1 MIKSNS
7 SHLAKTN
14 GGGEIS
20 RRNFLCLSGTAVGIS
35 ILAACATP
43 SLALG
48 DGAGIRQREQAETMP
63 DGIARGRDGLAL
75 FDPHRGSHLPMLTDQ
90 RQHFHEAFGL
100 VFATPFPSPEMLPAH
115 AAEPDVTVSYGP
127 VDAVTKPSYN
137 GPWDQIQFV
146 DGDILYNRTGVA
158 RAAVRD
164 GSSITLQRMPWV
176 PDDEVRYAF
185 LSIVMTAL
193 LPQRGILSLHASAVS
208 AATTPDRGR
217 QLSALADFVESE
229 LLRA

>member
-1 MIKSNS
+1 MINSNN
-7 SHLAKTN
+7 SHLAKTHY
-14 GGGEIS
+14 GGEIS

-43 SLALG
+43 SFALG
-48 DGAGIRQREQAETMP
+48 DSAEIRQREQAETMP

-75 FDPHRGSHLPMLTDQ
+75 FDSHRGSHLPILPDQ

-100 VFATPFPSPEMLPAH
+100 VFATPFPCPEMLPAH

-127 VDAVTKPSYN
+127 VDAVTDPAYN

-146 DGDILYNRTGVA
+146 DGNILYNRTGVT

-164 GSSITLQRMPWV
+164 GNSITLQRVPWV
-176 PDDEVRYAF
+176 SDDEVRYAF
-185 LSIVMTAL
+185 LSIVMTTL
-193 LPQRGILSLHASAVS
+193 LPQRGILSLHASTIS
-208 AATTPDRGR
+208 TATIPHRG
-217 QLSALADFVESE
+217 QPLSALADFVESE
-229 LLRA
+229 LVRA

>member
-14 GGGEIS
+14 CGGEIS

-43 SLALG
+43 SFALG
-48 DGAGIRQREQAETMP
+48 DSAEIRQGEQAETMP

-75 FDPHRGSHLPMLTDQ
+75 FDPHRGSHLPMLADQ

-100 VFATPFPSPEMLPAH
+100 VFATPFPCPEMLPAH

-146 DGDILYNRTGVA
+146 DGNILYNRTGVT

-164 GSSITLQRMPWV
+164 GNSITLQRMPWV
-176 PDDEVRYAF
+176 PDDEVRHAF

-193 LPQRGILSLHASAVS
+193 LPQRDILSLPTSAVS
-208 AATTPDRGR
+208 AATIPHRGR
-217 QLSALADFVESE
+217 QWPALADFVESE
-229 LLRA
+229 LARA

>member
-1 MIKSNS
+1 MIKSS
-7 SHLAKTN
+7 SSQMPKTDC
-14 GGGEIS
+14 GGGIS
-20 RRNFLCLSGTAVGIS
+20 RRNFLCLSGAAVGIS

-43 SLALG
+43 SFALG
-48 DGAGIRQREQAETMP
+48 DGAGIMQREQAEMMP
-63 DGIARGRDGLAL
+63 DGFARGRDGLAL
-75 FDPHRGSHLPMLTDQ
+75 FDPHRGSYLPIFPDQ

-100 VFATPFPSPEMLPAH
+100 VFATPFPCPEMLPAY

-127 VDAVTKPSYN
+127 VDAVTDPAYN
-137 GPWDQIQFV
+137 GLWDQIQFV
-146 DGDILYNRTGVA
+146 DDNILYNRTGVA

-164 GSSITLQRMPWV
+164 GNSITLQRVPWV

-208 AATTPDRGR
+208 AATIPHRG
-217 QLSALADFVESE
+217 QPLPALADFVESE
-229 LLRA
+229 LVRA

>member
-7 SHLAKTN
+7 PHLTKTHC
-14 GGGEIS
+14 GGEIS

-48 DGAGIRQREQAETMP
+48 NGAGIRQGKPAATMP
-63 DGIARGRDGLAL
+63 DGIAHGRDGLAL
-75 FDPHRGSHLPMLTDQ
+75 FDPRRGSHLPMLADQ

-100 VFATPFPSPEMLPAH
+100 VFATPFPCPEMLPAY
-115 AAEPDVTVSYGP
+115 AAKPDVTVSYGP

-146 DGDILYNRTGVA
+146 DGNILYNRTGVT
-158 RAAVRD
+158 RAAVK
-164 GSSITLQRMPWV
+164 GGNSITLQRMPWV

-193 LPQRGILSLHASAVS
+193 LPQRGIPSPHASAVL
-208 AATTPDRGR
+208 AATIPHRGR
-217 QLSALADFVESE
+217 PLPALADFVASE
-229 LLRA
+229 LAQA

>member
-1 MIKSNS
+1 MIKSNN

-14 GGGEIS
+14 CGGKIS
-20 RRNFLCLSGTAVGIS
+20 RRYFLCLTGTTVGVS
-35 ILAACATP
+35 ILAASATP
-43 SLALG
+43 SFALG
-48 DGAGIRQREQAETMP
+48 DSAGIRQGEQAETMP
-63 DGIARGRDGLAL
+63 DGIAPGRDGLAL
-75 FDPHRGSHLPMLTDQ
+75 FDPRRGSHLPMLADQ

-100 VFATPFPSPEMLPAH
+100 VFATPFPCPEMLPAH
-115 AAEPDVTVSYGP
+115 AADPDVTVSYGP

-146 DGDILYNRTGVA
+146 DGNILYNRTGVT

-176 PDDEVRYAF
+176 PEDEVRNAF

-193 LPQRGILSLHASAVS
+193 LPQRGILSLHANAVS
-208 AATTPDRGR
+208 TATIPHRGR
-217 QLSALADFVESE
+217 QLPALADFVESE
-229 LLRA
+229 LVQA

>member
-1 MIKSNS
+1 MIKSNR

-14 GGGEIS
+14 CGGEIS

-35 ILAACATP
+35 ILAACAPP

-75 FDPHRGSHLPMLTDQ
+75 FDPHRGSHLPMLADQ

-100 VFATPFPSPEMLPAH
+100 VFATPFPCPEMLPAH
-115 AAEPDVTVSYGP
+115 SVGPDVTVSYGP

-146 DGDILYNRTGVA
+146 DGNILYNRTGVA

-164 GSSITLQRMPWV
+164 GSAITLQRMPWV

-193 LPQRGILSLHASAVS
+193 LPQRGILSLHASTVS
-208 AATTPDRGR
+208 AATIPHRGR
-217 QLSALADFVESE
+217 QLLALADFVESE
-229 LLRA
+229 LVRA